1 VAFVDDEDPVE
12 QLAAQGSD
20 HSFADGV
27 CSRCSRW
34 TGQDA
39 DALGGEDRVECPG
52 EPGIPVAEQELH
64 GGDTVAKVH
73 HQVAS
78 GLSGP
83 GLGGMGADPDQMG
96 PAGTVLDGDQGV
108 DPGEKHGV
116 HVQEVHGQHRLSLGG
131 EELAPGR
138 TRPARRG
145 TDTGVMQNLS
155 HRGGGDAMTE
165 PNQLALY
172 PPVSQVRLSAAIRM
186 TMLVIAAAVGGRPGR
201 RRAV

>member
-1 VAFVDDEDPVE
+1 MPSAAKTASNAPVNRE
-12 QLAAQGSD
+12 
-20 HSFADGV
+20 
-27 CSRCSRW
+27 SRSRS
-34 TGQDA
+34 
-39 DALGGEDRVECPG
+39 RK
-52 EPGIPVAEQELH
+52 LH

-83 GLGGMGADPDQMG
+83 SPGGMGADPDQMG

-108 DPGEKHGV
+108 DPGEKQGV

-145 TDTGVMQNLS
+145 TDTGVMQNLP

-172 PPVSQVRLSAAIRM
+172 PPVSPGGIVGSHPHDHAFDRRSGWRTSGSAACGVVPFPRDQP
-186 TMLVIAAAVGGRPGR
+186 AVSGQDRGGSD
-201 RRAV
+201 